1 MNGNRLTGLLTLA
14 AAAIVVAALYFAQ
27 EVLIPFALAVVLSF
41 LIGPLVAR
49 LQRWGV
55 HRVAAV
61 LLSMVTI
68 LGATG
73 LVGWFVAGQFR
84 EIAAMLPQYR
94 HGISAKIES
103 ARRALEPSVNASKT
117 VADIGAELTEED
129 PEEPQATPVR
139 VVEEPR
145 DPIEVINDVL
155 SPTLDILFAAAMVV
169 VFTFVMLL
177 RRGDLRD
184 RFIRLVG
191 DGRIPVTSQALDE
204 AADLVS
210 RYLGRML
217 LVNSIYGAALAA
229 GLWALDVPNALLW
242 GVLATLLRFI
252 PYLGPW
258 IAAAFPILTVFAMSE
273 GWREPLLVGGMIAV
287 LELVTNLVLEPWF
300 YGNGTGISA
309 LALLVSTLFWTWL
322 WGPVG
327 LALSTPFTVC
337 LVVMGKHVPQLRF
350 LYLLFSDAPA
360 LPAPARLYQRL
371 LIGEQE
377 QAWEIVKAELA
388 EHTLPA
394 VYDAVVLP
402 AVFLAERDR
411 SRGAL
416 DDEARERFADSLGV
430 LLDAAGDAGQEEGAL
445 ANGTG
450 LRALVLPGSDE
461 ADALSALMAAQ
472 VLERDGLEVELA
484 PLGELKGEILERV
497 ERSRPHVL
505 LVSVVPPSRLRH
517 VHYLCK
523 RLAADH
529 PELPVVLGL
538 WCRRPDGQSL
548 ADRSPAFEAVTV
560 VSSME
565 EAREAVRRAA
575 EIVRSHQEPHQEPGE
590 AAPTSRE
597 NPGEPAGRRRR

>member
-1 MNGNRLTGLLTLA
+1 VNGNRLTGLLTLVV
-14 AAAIVVAALYFAQ
+14 AAIVVAALYFAQ

-41 LIGPLVAR
+41 LIGPIVAR
-49 LQRWGV
+49 LQRWRV

-61 LLSMVTI
+61 LLAMITI

-73 LVGWFVAGQFR
+73 LLGWFVAGEFR

-94 HGISAKIES
+94 QGISAKIES

-117 VADIGAELTEED
+117 VADIGAELTED
-129 PEEPQATPVR
+129 DAAPEATPVR
-139 VVEEPR
+139 VVDGPT
-145 DPIEVINDVL
+145 DPVEVIRDVL
-155 SPTLDILFAAAMVV
+155 SPTLDILFAAAMVL

-191 DGRIPVTSQALDE
+191 DGRIPVTTQALDE
-204 AADLVS
+204 AAELVS

-217 LVNSIYGAALAA
+217 LVNSIYGAALAI
-229 GLWALDVPNALLW
+229 GLWALDVPSALLW

-258 IAAAFPILTVFAMSE
+258 IAAAFPILTVFATSE
-273 GWREPLLVGGMIAV
+273 GWQDPLLVGGMIAV
-287 LELVTNLVLEPWF
+287 LELITNLVLEPWF

-309 LALLVSTLFWTWL
+309 LALLLSTLFWTWL

-350 LYLLFSDAPA
+350 LYLMFSDAPA

-371 LIGEQE
+371 LTGEQD
-377 QAWEIVKAELA
+377 QSWEIVKAELA
-388 EHTLPA
+388 EHPLPA

-402 AVFLAERDR
+402 ALLMSERDR
-411 SRGAL
+411 MRGAL
-416 DDEARERFADSLGV
+416 DDEARERLAETLGLV
-430 LLDAAGDAGQEEGAL
+430 LDVAGEAGREEGGARE
-445 ANGTG
+445 AGPG

-472 VLERDGLEVELA
+472 VLEHEGLEVELV
-484 PLGELKGEILERV
+484 PLEELTGEILERI

-505 LVSVVPPSRLRH
+505 LISVVPPSRLRH

-538 WCRRPDGQSL
+538 WCRRPDGDSL

-560 VSSME
+560 VSNLE
-565 EAREAVRRAA
+565 EARETVRRAA
-575 EIVRSHQEPHQEPGE
+575 EIVRSRHEQDEL
-590 AAPTSRE
+590 ARTSRDAS
-597 NPGEPAGRRRR
+597 GEPVGRRRR